1 MDNTIKI
8 SLITRILISIHMKLL
23 MDYSETNI
31 ITPTQSRYLRQTNI
45 QEKQREIDD
54 KSALSLK
61 QSHLSLRRQMFVFS
75 ASSWRSPHRPR
86 RPHSRRHSKGRDQLP
101 PPPTQALGQV
111 FSRIQ
116 SQMDTADTSRL
127 PRVVRSKGLIQAGR
141 TCQTFFATNYGL
153 GTYWC
158 PRRKLTG
165 WRD

>member
-75 ASSWRSPHRPR
+75 ASS
-86 RPHSRRHSKGRDQLP
+86 
-101 PPPTQALGQV
+101 
-111 FSRIQ
+111 
-116 SQMDTADTSRL
+116 
-127 PRVVRSKGLIQAGR
+127 
-141 TCQTFFATNYGL
+141 
-153 GTYWC
+153 
-158 PRRKLTG
+158 
-165 WRD
+165 